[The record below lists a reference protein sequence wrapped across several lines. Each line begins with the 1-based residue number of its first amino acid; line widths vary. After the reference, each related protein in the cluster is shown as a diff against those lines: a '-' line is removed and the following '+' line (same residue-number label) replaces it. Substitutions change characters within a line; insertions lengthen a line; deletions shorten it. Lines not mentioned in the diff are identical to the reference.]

1 MACTDVLLSSEQCVF
16 LVLVVTLPYRQVPLH
31 FVVTRQKSERLLHDG
46 REAKREASILNL
58 HVQTPPLP
66 PRPNGYT
73 FEQGMP
79 FTQHFGL
86 LELFLTL

>member
-16 LVLVVTLPYRQVPLH
+16 LVLVVTLPYHQVPLH

-58 HVQTPPLP
+58 HVQTPPPLP
-66 PRPNGYT
+66 HDQT
-73 FEQGMP
+73 D
-79 FTQHFGL
+79 TL
-86 LELFLTL
+86 LSKECRLHSISGCLNCF